1 MLSDKS
7 KASVIM
13 LVIFLF
19 GIYCFVF
26 GQSGILERNELLK
39 QKKIIDEEILLVERE
54 NQRLLALYDEY
65 ATGKAYAST
74 AESLGYI
81 LPDQKV
87 IVFTPQ
93 STKLNEENEIFPKIS
108 SQQMPITK
116 HLRTLWVLLS
126 VLIVVLYSVHFRP
139 AKKDERGK

>member
-1 MLSDKS
+1 
-7 KASVIM
+7 M